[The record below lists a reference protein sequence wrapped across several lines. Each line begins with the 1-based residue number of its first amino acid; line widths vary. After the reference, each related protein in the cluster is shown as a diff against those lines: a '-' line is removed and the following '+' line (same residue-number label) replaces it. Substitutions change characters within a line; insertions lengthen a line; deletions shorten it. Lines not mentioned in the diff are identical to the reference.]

1 MNRFLQIIL
10 GRAPLL
16 ALVGAAL
23 LGVAGCDLFI
33 SNVSSEEA
41 ACPSDTPPEIAQG
54 QTEFSDEELRC
65 AVYTEYKFPDGFY
78 QEDLSLSGRDGEA
91 SIYYENTVSID
102 SSNQWNEFCTNDLSR
117 ARALS
122 EKSAESSSY
131 YRQLVDTTVT
141 EKFFEFRRVYEQNPR
156 DVLLSR
162 VHTCTYIVPFD
173 SFRYAGSLGP
183 LDEGSAFIG
192 TFSPVP
198 VTRAKVRE
206 LAEYLFFLSHY
217 NSGGVALSS
226 VSRPGDEEAI
236 EHVVYGTSTTYGDF
250 GLCDQITLT
259 AFSYRVNRET
269 GHIQYSKNPIRTV
282 KARCPDE

>member
-1 MNRFLQIIL
+1 MSRFLPLIR
-10 GRAPLL
+10 GRALL
-16 ALVGAAL
+16 FALVGAAL
-23 LGVAGCDLFI
+23 FGMAGCDLF
-33 SNVSSEEA
+33 SSRMSSEEG
-41 ACPSDTPPEIAQG
+41 ACPSDTPPEIAEG
-54 QTEFSDEELRC
+54 QTEFSDEALRC

-122 EKSAESSSY
+122 EQSAESSSY
-131 YRQLVDTTVT
+131 YRRLVDTTAT
-141 EKFFEFRRVYEQNPR
+141 EKFFQFRRVYEQNPR

-162 VHTCTYIVPFD
+162 VHKCTYIVPSN

-183 LDEGSAFIG
+183 LDEGSVFIG
-192 TFSPVP
+192 TFSPGP

-206 LAEYLFFLSHY
+206 LAEYLFFLEHY

-226 VSRPGDEEAI
+226 VSRPGDEAI
-236 EHVVYGTSTTYGDF
+236 EHVIYGTSTTYGDF
-250 GLCDQITLT
+250 GICDEITLT

-269 GHIQYSKNPIRTV
+269 GRMQYSKDPIRTV